1 MTIAFGMLIILLF
14 LVAGTALAY
23 ATGAGA
29 VLFYILLDMKEF
41 LALAPQLVFSQVD
54 FFALM
59 ALPLF
64 MLVGE
69 IMNRGNITRVLVDFA
84 MSLIGRAKGGLAHV
98 NILTS
103 VFFAGISGSAVADA
117 AALSNTLVPAM
128 VERGYSKTFAG
139 AITAVSSV
147 IGPIIPPSIILIF
160 YGSTMGVDI
169 AALFAAG
176 IVPGLMLAVALMLAN
191 TFFAHRYDH
200 PGGKEEERQPVLP
213 SLVRA
218 LPALSLPLIIVLGIV
233 FGVMTPTEAAAVAVF
248 AAIGVGY
255 FYGSL
260 DLQALK
266 ASVGRTVVL
275 TGTIFMFFASAAL
288 VIYLSALLKL
298 PQAISGF
305 VLTLEFSGTT
315 YLLLLAVVFLAI
327 GMVLDTLLALALVA
341 PVLVPT
347 AIAQGSDPVHVGICV
362 CLTLA
367 MGLITPPLGGSVLV
381 VSAVTGTNY
390 WSLFRWVI
398 PFLLVEIVV
407 LVVVIIFPEAMLFLP
422 RYFGL
427 I

>member
-1 MTIAFGMLIILLF
+1 MTIALGMLIILLF

-29 VLFYILLDMKEF
+29 ALFYILLDMKEF

>member
-1 MTIAFGMLIILLF
+1 MTIILVMLIILLF
-14 LVAGTALAY
+14 LAAGTALAY

-29 VLFYILLDMKEF
+29 VLFYIFLDMKEF
-41 LALAPQLVFSQVD
+41 LAMAPQLVFSQVD

-69 IMNRGNITRVLVDFA
+69 IMNRGNITHVLVDFA
-84 MSLIGRAKGGLAHV
+84 MSLIGRARGGLAHV

-117 AALSNTLVPAM
+117 AALSNTLVPSM

-160 YGSTMGVDI
+160 YGATMGVDI

-176 IVPGLMLAVALMLAN
+176 IVPGLMLAVALMIAN
-191 TFFAHRYDH
+191 TFFAHRHQH
-200 PGGKEEERQPVLP
+200 PGGKDEDRQPILL
-213 SLVRA
+213 SLARA
-218 LPALSLPLIIVLGIV
+218 LPALLLPLIIVLGIV

-248 AAIGVGY
+248 AAIAVGY
-255 FYGSL
+255 YYRSL
-260 DLQALK
+260 DLKALK
-266 ASVGRTVVL
+266 ASVSRTVVL

-288 VIYLSALLKL
+288 VIYLSALVKL
-298 PQAISGF
+298 PQTISAF

-347 AIAQGSDPVHVGICV
+347 AITQGSDPVHVGICV

-390 WSLFRWVI
+390 WALFRWVI
-398 PFLLVEIVV
+398 PFLLVELVV
-407 LVVVIIFPEAMLFLP
+407 LLAVIVFPQATLFLP
-422 RYFGL
+422 RYFEL

>member
-1 MTIAFGMLIILLF
+1 MIVVLAMLIILLF
-14 LVAGTALAY
+14 LAAGTALAY

-29 VLFYILLDMKEF
+29 VLLYILLDMKEF
-41 LALAPQLVFSQVD
+41 LAMAPQLVFSQVD

-69 IMNRGNITRVLVDFA
+69 IMNRGNITGVLVDFA

-117 AALSNTLVPAM
+117 AAPSNTLVPAM
-128 VERGYSKTFAG
+128 VDRGYSKTFAG
-139 AITAVSSV
+139 AVTAVSSV

-160 YGSTMGVDI
+160 YGATMGVDI

-191 TFFAHRYDH
+191 TFFAHRHDH
-200 PGGKEEERQPVLP
+200 PGGKNEDKRPML
-213 SLVRA
+213 SNLTRA

-255 FYGSL
+255 YYRSL
-260 DLQALK
+260 DLEALK
-266 ASVGRTVVL
+266 ASVNRTVVL

-288 VIYLSALLKL
+288 VIYLSALVKL
-298 PQAISGF
+298 PQTISSF

-347 AIAQGSDPVHVGICV
+347 AIAQGSDPVHVVFACV
-362 CLTLA
+362 
-367 MGLITPPLGGSVLV
+367 
-381 VSAVTGTNY
+381 
-390 WSLFRWVI
+390 
-398 PFLLVEIVV
+398 
-407 LVVVIIFPEAMLFLP
+407 
-422 RYFGL
+422 
-427 I
+427 

>member
-1 MTIAFGMLIILLF
+1 MTIALGMLIILLF

-200 PGGKEEERQPVLP
+200 PGGKDEERQPVLP

>member
-1 MTIAFGMLIILLF
+1 MTIVFGMLIILLF

-41 LALAPQLVFSQVD
+41 LAMAPQLVFSQVD

-200 PGGKEEERQPVLP
+200 PGGKDEERQPVLP

-255 FYGSL
+255 FYRSL
-260 DLQALK
+260 DLQAIK

>member
-1 MTIAFGMLIILLF
+1 MTIALGMLIILLF

-233 FGVMTPTEAAAVAVF
+233 FGVMTPTEAAAVAP
-248 AAIGVGY
+248 
-255 FYGSL
+255 
-260 DLQALK
+260 
-266 ASVGRTVVL
+266 
-275 TGTIFMFFASAAL
+275 
-288 VIYLSALLKL
+288 LS
-298 PQAISGF
+298 
-305 VLTLEFSGTT
+305 
-315 YLLLLAVVFLAI
+315 
-327 GMVLDTLLALALVA
+327 
-341 PVLVPT
+341 
-347 AIAQGSDPVHVGICV
+347 
-362 CLTLA
+362 
-367 MGLITPPLGGSVLV
+367 
-381 VSAVTGTNY
+381 
-390 WSLFRWVI
+390 
-398 PFLLVEIVV
+398 
-407 LVVVIIFPEAMLFLP
+407 
-422 RYFGL
+422 
-427 I
+427 

>member
-1 MTIAFGMLIILLF
+1 MTIALGMLIILLF

>member
-1 MTIAFGMLIILLF
+1 MTIALVMMLILLF
-14 LVAGTALAY
+14 LAAGTALAY

-29 VLFYILLDMKEF
+29 VLFYIFLDMKQF
-41 LALAPQLVFSQVD
+41 LAMAPQLVFSQVD

-69 IMNRGNITRVLVDFA
+69 LMNRGKITHALVDFA
-84 MSLIGRAKGGLAHV
+84 LSLIGRAKGGLAHV

-117 AALSNTLVPAM
+117 AALGNTLVPAM
-128 VERGYSKTFAG
+128 VERGYSKSFAG
-139 AITAVSSV
+139 AITAASSV

-160 YGSTMGVDI
+160 YGATMGVDI

-191 TFFAHRYDH
+191 AFFAHRYDH
-200 PGGKEEERQPVLP
+200 PGGRDEKRLAVLP

-233 FGVMTPTEAAAVAVF
+233 FGIMTPTEAAAVAVF
-248 AAIGVGY
+248 AAVAVGY
-255 FYGSL
+255 FYRSL
-260 DLQALK
+260 DLAALK
-266 ASVGRTVVL
+266 ASVSRTVVL

-288 VIYLSALLKL
+288 VIYLSALVKL
-298 PQAISGF
+298 PQTISTF
-305 VLTLEFSGTT
+305 VMSLEFSGTT
-315 YLLLLAVVFLAI
+315 YLLLLTVVFLAL

-381 VSAVTGTNY
+381 VSAVTGSNY
-390 WSLFRWVI
+390 WNLFRWVI
-398 PFLLVEIVV
+398 PFLVVELVV
-407 LVVVIIFPEAMLFLP
+407 LLAVILLPEATLFLP

>member
-1 MTIAFGMLIILLF
+1 MTIVLVMLIILLF

-29 VLFYILLDMKEF
+29 VLFFIFLDMKEF
-41 LALAPQLVFSQVD
+41 LAMAPQLVFSQVD

-69 IMNRGNITRVLVDFA
+69 IMNRGNITHVLVDFA
-84 MSLIGRAKGGLAHV
+84 MSIIGRAKGGLAHV

-160 YGSTMGVDI
+160 YGATMGVDI

-191 TFFAHRYDH
+191 TVFAHREGH
-200 PGGKEEERQPVLP
+200 PGGKDEDRRPVLS
-213 SLVRA
+213 SLIHA

-248 AAIGVGY
+248 AAIAVGY
-255 FYGSL
+255 YYRSL
-260 DLQALK
+260 DLEALK
-266 ASVGRTVVL
+266 ASVSRTVVL

-288 VIYLSALLKL
+288 VIYLSALVKL
-298 PQAISGF
+298 PQAISSF

-347 AIAQGSDPVHVGICV
+347 AIVQGSDPVHVGICV

-367 MGLITPPLGGSVLV
+367 MGMITPPLGGSVLV

-390 WSLFRWVI
+390 WALFRWVM
-398 PFLLVEIVV
+398 PFLLVELIVLLAV
-407 LVVVIIFPEAMLFLP
+407 ILVPETVLFLP